1 MIIIGV
7 GSNLTSE
14 IFRSKQEACETSI
27 ELLKENNI
35 EIISKSSWYET
46 APIPSSL
53 QPNFIN
59 GLISV
64 NTQLNSL
71 NLLKLLLRIE
81 LQMGRVRTGK
91 NAARIIDLDLI
102 AFNKE
107 KIETKTLTLPHPKLT
122 QRAFVVIPL
131 IEIAPK
137 WRHPVTGTKIIEFR
151 KMVSDQR
158 IRKLSE

>member
-1 MIIIGV
+1 
-7 GSNLTSE
+7 
-14 IFRSKQEACETSI
+14 
-27 ELLKENNI
+27 
-35 EIISKSSWYET
+35 
-46 APIPSSL
+46 
-53 QPNFIN
+53 
-59 GLISV
+59 
-64 NTQLNSL
+64 
-71 NLLKLLLRIE
+71 
-81 LQMGRVRTGK
+81 MGRVRTGK